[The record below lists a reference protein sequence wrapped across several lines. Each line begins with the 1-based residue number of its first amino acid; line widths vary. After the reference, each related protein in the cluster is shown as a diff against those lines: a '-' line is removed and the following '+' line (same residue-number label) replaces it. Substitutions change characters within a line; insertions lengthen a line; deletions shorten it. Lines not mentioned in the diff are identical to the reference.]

1 MLTQTAFRHLGLA
14 MPASL
19 PAQLD
24 FLAQPPLEA
33 EVEETS

>member
-1 MLTQTAFRHLGLA
+1 MLTESAYRHLGLA

-24 FLAQPPLEA
+24 LLAIPGGEGGP
-33 EVEETS
+33 